1 MSVFVA
7 IDVLG
12 ISWLLLLKK
21 ATESCYHVHHDDNT
35 ATFHQHE
42 LQSFHILIGSL
53 HTFSVLNG
61 PAEGGPYN
69 RLILQTESGEAWES
83 NEDGDGDDT
92 FAQCSAFNCSSE
104 HMDSC
109 HTLLFLKDQAAMD
122 AKPKRD
128 TRCAAG
134 KDLPKIRVMSLE
146 FPKYTPQLTGH

>member
-1 MSVFVA
+1 
-7 IDVLG
+7 
-12 ISWLLLLKK
+12 
-21 ATESCYHVHHDDNT
+21 
-35 ATFHQHE
+35 
-42 LQSFHILIGSL
+42 
-53 HTFSVLNG
+53 VLNG
-61 PAEGGPYN
+61 PTEGGPYN

-83 NEDGDGDDT
+83 NEEGDGDDPSFT
-92 FAQCSAFNCSSE
+92 QCSAITPGTSGGCSSE

>member
-1 MSVFVA
+1 M
-7 IDVLG
+7 
-12 ISWLLLLKK
+12 
-21 ATESCYHVHHDDNT
+21 HV
-35 ATFHQHE
+35 
-42 LQSFHILIGSL
+42 
-53 HTFSVLNG
+53 FSVLNG

-83 NEDGDGDDT
+83 NEDGDGDET
-92 FAQCSAFNCSSE
+92 ITQNSAFTPFSPPGPVTYSTE

-134 KDLPKIRVMSLE
+134 KDLRKMRVMSLE
-146 FPKYTPQLTGH
+146 FPKYTPQLT